1 MVDVIKKIYSTNL
14 LHYLFVTT
22 VLFIALTCSASAL
35 DVVDDLSGMLVVVND
50 GRPLPVNNGV
60 VTGEQIATG
69 KTLDVTSLDLYI
81 PFVAPS
87 DNIIARLSLLC
98 SSADLRVSGTVQAGA
113 FSQGVFYPHYD
124 LSFSEWD
131 YGYSTVESLALTNT
145 GYQVDTSSV
154 PAADFAWFVHLR
166 LSGSATF
173 ILFNSDTASLA
184 SSIGGQRVAI
194 DNGSA
199 SLSLTQRNGSFTL
212 HDFNVTSSSGL
223 YKSYYDAGKY
233 VQVALSGIVF
243 KASAGQTVTLSNGDI
258 SGTATIKDSF
268 FTNPKETFSSNGIVT
283 RVADTIRLS
292 ASRND
297 DDAEAVAELQ
307 KANATL
313 TKISGDMDKFV
324 SHQQEVDDTA
334 NNIGGTTS
342 DGSISNTSTDFNSGI
357 GTVDDF
363 STEATSHS
371 KSLLHLTSGF
381 ADLMTMATPVIL
393 NFGPEGHIGP
403 LHIALLIVIAVLGV
417 TFFVRRLL

>member
-1 MVDVIKKIYSTNL
+1 MIKKIYSTNL
-14 LHYLFVTT
+14 LHYFLVTT
-22 VLFIALTCSASAL
+22 VLFIALTCSVSAF

-50 GRPLPVNNGV
+50 GRPIPVNGGV
-60 VTGEQIATG
+60 VSGEQIANG
-69 KTLDVTSLDLYI
+69 STLDVTSIDLYI
-81 PFVAPS
+81 PFTAPS
-87 DNIIARLSLLC
+87 DNVIVRLALLC
-98 SSADLRVSGTVQAGA
+98 SSANLNVSGTVQAGA
-113 FSQGVFYPHYD
+113 YSQGVFYPHYD
-124 LSFSEWD
+124 LSYNVWD
-131 YGYSTVESLALTNT
+131 YGHSTVGSNALTNT
-145 GYQVDTSSV
+145 AYQVDTSAVS
-154 PAADFAWFVHLR
+154 AADFAWFIHIR
-166 LSGSATF
+166 LSGSAT
-173 ILFNSDTASLA
+173 LLLSDSSFARLA
-184 SSIGGQRVAI
+184 STLDSHFVTVDNKDLSI
-194 DNGSA
+194 
-199 SLSLTQRNGSFTL
+199 SLSQRNGSFTL
-212 HDFNVTSSSGL
+212 HDFSVTSSSGL
-223 YKSYYDAGKY
+223 YKSYYDATKY

-243 KASAGQTVTLSNGDI
+243 KANAGQTVTLSNGNI
-258 SGTATIKDSF
+258 TGSATNRDSS
-268 FTNPKETFSSNGIVT
+268 FTLPSETFISSGSVS
-283 RVADTIRLS
+283 RVVNTIRLS

-324 SHQQEVDDTA
+324 SHQQEIDDTA
-334 NNIGGTTS
+334 TDIGGTTS

-403 LHIALLIVIAVLGV
+403 LHIALLIVVAVLGV

>member
-1 MVDVIKKIYSTNL
+1 MTRTKYNTNL
-14 LHYLFVTT
+14 LKYIFVAT
-22 VLFIALTCSASAL
+22 VLFAVFTCSASAL

-50 GRPLPVNNGV
+50 GRPIPVNGGV
-60 VTGEQIATG
+60 VTGEQIANG
-69 KTLDVTSLDLYI
+69 STLDVTSIDLYI

-87 DNIIARLSLLC
+87 DNVIARLALLC
-98 SSADLRVSGTVQAGA
+98 SSADLNVSGSVQAGA

-124 LSFSEWD
+124 LGYSVWD
-131 YGYSTVESLALTNT
+131 YGYSTVGSNALTNT
-145 GYQVDTSSV
+145 AYQVDTSSV
-154 PAADFAWFVHLR
+154 PAADFAWFVHIR
-166 LSGSATF
+166 LSGSAT
-173 ILFNSDTASLA
+173 LLLSDSSHARLTSSLDSHYITIDNKD
-184 SSIGGQRVAI
+184 SSI
-194 DNGSA
+194 
-199 SLSLTQRNGSFTL
+199 SLSQRNGSFTL
-212 HDFNVTSSSGL
+212 HDFNVTSSSGS
-223 YKSYYDAGKY
+223 YRSYYDSNKY
-233 VQVALSGIVF
+233 VLTALSGIVF

-258 SGTATIKDSF
+258 TGTATNRDSS
-268 FTNPKETFSSNGIVT
+268 FTLPSQTVVSSGSFSRDVK
-283 RVADTIRLS
+283 TIRLS

-297 DDAEAVAELQ
+297 DDSEAVAELQ

-324 SHQQEVDDTA
+324 NHQQEIDDTA

-393 NFGPEGHIGP
+393 NFGPDGHIGP

>member
-1 MVDVIKKIYSTNL
+1 MKKILMKLTM
-14 LHYLFVTT
+14 FIGT
-22 VLFIALTCSASAL
+22 VLALSTCSIYAL

-60 VTGEQIATG
+60 VEGNQIASS
-69 KTLDVTSLDLYI
+69 KTLDVSSIDLYI
-81 PFVAPS
+81 PFSAPS
-87 DNIIARLSLLC
+87 DNVIARLSLLC

-124 LSFSEWD
+124 LSYSEWD
-131 YGYSTVESLALTNT
+131 YGYSSVESVALTNT

-154 PAADFAWFVHLR
+154 PAADFAWYVHIR
-166 LSGSATF
+166 LAGSVTL
-173 ILFNSDTASLA
+173 ILFDYDVAHLA
-184 SSIGGQRVAI
+184 STIGGQRVAI
-194 DNGSA
+194 DNGNA

-212 HDFNVTSSSGL
+212 RDFNVFSSSGL

-268 FTNPKETFSSNGIVT
+268 FTNPKETFSSSGTVT

-292 ASRND
+292 ASRSD

-342 DGSISNTSTDFNSGI
+342 EGTISNTSTDFNSGS
-357 GTVDDF
+357 GTLDDF
-363 STEATSHS
+363 TDTATDQ
-371 KSLLHLTSGF
+371 LDTMTAAGSGYS
-381 ADLMTMATPVIL
+381 ALMAAALPVLL
-393 NFGPEGHIGP
+393 NFGPGSLGP
-403 LHIALLIVIAVLGV
+403 LHIALLVIVAVMGI
-417 TFFVRRLL
+417 TFFIRRLL